1 MARVAIEFDNQ
12 QIFLAVAQSA
22 SGRTKLKHLAYLQHE
37 NSEEAAISDL
47 TEEVSR
53 LGIGK
58 SDTVA
63 VVRRTDVELRLLD
76 VPPAPKNELPA
87 MVKFAAKNEFASL
100 NDSWLLDFVRLSG
113 DATTPGKV
121 LAAGL
126 APENKA
132 RIQKAVEAAGLRL
145 KKIAFRPLAVAK
157 HLSVQLADQNLRL
170 LIEQDPNRAN
180 ISLFDGYSM
189 LAARTI
195 RFRSNAIAETLE
207 QEVKRTVAVA
217 NKSADQLNEIL
228 LLGSIETIAP
238 IGESLSKSLGIQH
251 RVIDVGRDPA
261 FGKKLKSIDR
271 NYRYVPLLGALS
283 EEQLGVTPSMDFL
296 NPRKVEI
303 QKSDYSKWYLSAAAI
318 ALGLLLLLGFGYWQL
333 SNQGAQIKQRQ
344 DRLQEITLLNN
355 GETERPAVAQTVK
368 QVEKI
373 DAWVANGINWQDTLM
388 AYSDHAL
395 TPDDAI
401 VDSLIANQKGS
412 AQLTIR
418 ARIANTQTEGDL
430 VKELQKHPE
439 FITTQKGSKQLDDR
453 EFSTSS
459 RIEIAIERD
468 FQQQLR
474 EIDKRAKAFVSELRA
489 ARAAAAKSK
498 NPSN

>member
-1 MARVAIEFDNQ
+1 M
-12 QIFLAVAQSA
+12 
-22 SGRTKLKHLAYLQHE
+22 
-37 NSEEAAISDL
+37 
-47 TEEVSR
+47 
-53 LGIGK
+53 
-58 SDTVA
+58 
-63 VVRRTDVELRLLD
+63 
-76 VPPAPKNELPA
+76 
-87 MVKFAAKNEFASL
+87 
-100 NDSWLLDFVRLSG
+100 
-113 DATTPGKV
+113 
-121 LAAGL
+121 
-126 APENKA
+126 
-132 RIQKAVEAAGLRL
+132 
-145 KKIAFRPLAVAK
+145 
-157 HLSVQLADQNLRL
+157 
-170 LIEQDPNRAN
+170 
-180 ISLFDGYSM
+180 
-189 LAARTI
+189 
-195 RFRSNAIAETLE
+195 
-207 QEVKRTVAVA
+207 
-217 NKSADQLNEIL
+217 
-228 LLGSIETIAP
+228 
-238 IGESLSKSLGIQH
+238 
-251 RVIDVGRDPA
+251 
-261 FGKKLKSIDR
+261 
-271 NYRYVPLLGALS
+271 
-283 EEQLGVTPSMDFL
+283 
-296 NPRKVEI
+296 
-303 QKSDYSKWYLSAAAI
+303 
-318 ALGLLLLLGFGYWQL
+318 
-333 SNQGAQIKQRQ
+333 
-344 DRLQEITLLNN
+344 NN

-373 DAWVANGINWQDTLM
+373 DDWVANAINWQDTLM

>member
-1 MARVAIEFDNQ
+1 
-12 QIFLAVAQSA
+12 VAQSA

-113 DATTPGKV
+113 DATTPGQV

-126 APENKA
+126 SPENKA

-373 DAWVANGINWQDTLM
+373 DA
-388 AYSDHAL
+388 
-395 TPDDAI
+395 PDDAI